1 MAMSTP
7 IQQLPSPAAQSAPT
21 TPLPEDPDVMN
32 VLQEVER
39 EVAAA
44 MSARSAAT
52 SPTPPMQAP
61 MPQAPAAPPA
71 PLPVQAHG
79 AHATPIFSSHCAG
92 GVCPMFW
99 NSQHAQYAAIAA
111 VLALALFYP
120 NSLETFY
127 QRIPKISGV
136 LTQNDKF
143 VRAALFAAVVYA
155 ILWKFRL

>member
-1 MAMSTP
+1 
-7 IQQLPSPAAQSAPT
+7 
-21 TPLPEDPDVMN
+21 MN

-44 MSARSAAT
+44 MSARSTAN
-52 SPTPPMQAP
+52 SPTPGMQQAP
-61 MPQAPAAPPA
+61 MPAPPSAAPAVNSALVT
-71 PLPVQAHG
+71 PLPMPMPPHG
-79 AHATPIFSSHCAG
+79 AHATPIFSSHCTG
-92 GVCPMFW
+92 GVCPLFW

-136 LTQNDKF
+136 LMQNDKF
-143 VRAALFAAVVYA
+143 VRAALFAVVVYA